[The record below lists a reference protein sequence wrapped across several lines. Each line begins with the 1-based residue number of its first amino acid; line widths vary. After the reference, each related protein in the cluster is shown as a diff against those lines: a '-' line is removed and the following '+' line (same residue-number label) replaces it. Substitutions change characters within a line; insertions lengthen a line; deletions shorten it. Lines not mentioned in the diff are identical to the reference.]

1 MNAVVTL
8 NAFCCPGVGARNPV
22 LTAAR
27 SENDSVTPPRTDTL
41 PLVVEPKS
49 LKFSNRAAVP
59 TVQRPSASLGLDVA
73 VERDVAAVP
82 HAGVVSAR

>member
-1 MNAVVTL
+1 MEGTTPLLVNWPPMNAVVTL

-59 TVQRPSASLGLDVA
+59 TVQRPSASLA
-73 VERDVAAVP
+73 SMSP
-82 HAGVVSAR
+82 